1 MASASP
7 SGTQHLQS
15 ILLLALCTMLWGLSF
30 PAMKA
35 LVQTQQQ
42 LLPEAGDWFFAALCV
57 TYRFGLAG
65 LLLLPFAFRQLR
77 SIRRREIE
85 QGLVIGLFCG
95 SGILFQMNGLAYTS
109 ASTSAFLTQGYCIFI
124 PVWVALVNRRWP
136 SLKIFLSV
144 ALVVS
149 GITVLAE
156 INLSSFKLGRGEI
169 ETLIA
174 SLMFTGQI
182 LTLEHSRYAANR
194 PFCLTIVMFL
204 VTAVL
209 ALPFAWLTSPSVS
222 AWWQIYASP
231 AAGIFLAILVLFCT
245 LATFIIMNVW
255 QRWVSA
261 TEAGLIYCAEPV
273 FASVMALFLP
283 EIFSRWAGISYSNES
298 LTLRLL
304 VGGGLITLANVLLQ
318 SRWLEQHGTSVGE

>member
-1 MASASP
+1 
-7 SGTQHLQS
+7 
-15 ILLLALCTMLWGLSF
+15 MLWGLSF

-35 LVQTQQQ
+35 LVQTQQC
-42 LLPEAGDWFFAALCV
+42 LLPEVGSWFLTALCV

-65 LLLLPFAFRQLR
+65 LLLLPFAFRQFR
-77 SIRRREIE
+77 SIRWREIE
-85 QGLVIGLFCG
+85 QGLVIGLFGG
-95 SGILFQMNGLAYTS
+95 SGILSQMNGLAYTS

-124 PVWVALVNRRWP
+124 PVWVALASRRWP
-136 SLKIFLSV
+136 TLKIFLSI

-149 GITVLAE
+149 GVIVLAE

-182 LTLEHSRYAANR
+182 LTLENSRYAENR
-194 PFCLTIVMFL
+194 PLCLTLVMFL
-204 VTAVL
+204 ATAVL
-209 ALPFAWLTSPSVS
+209 ATPIAWFTSPSVS
-222 AWWQIYASP
+222 AWWQVYASP
-231 AAGIFLAILVLFCT
+231 AADGFLAIIVLFCT
-245 LATFIIMNVW
+245 LAAFIIMNTW
-255 QRWVSA
+255 QKWVSA

-283 EIFSRWAGISYSNES
+283 EIFSRWAGINYPNEN
-298 LTLRLL
+298 LTLRLI

-318 SRWLEQHGTSVGE
+318 SRWLEQCGAKD